1 MMKLLRYY
9 CLLFGVIS
17 TQLTMAQANLLQSG
31 PMVGYSAKREA
42 LLWVQTTAPA
52 AVHFEYWDKQ
62 QPKTR
67 FRTDNYNTNK
77 TEAFTARLIAD
88 QLAPGVR
95 YNYELFINNKK
106 VPRDYPL
113 EFQSQVLWEYRT
125 DPPPVRFAFGS
136 CTYIN
141 DQPFDRPGRSYGSDY
156 VIFNSIYQQKP
167 DFMLWGG
174 DNLYLREGD
183 FDSRTGIMYRHT
195 HTRSTK
201 ELQPLLGSVHQY
213 AIWDDHEFG
222 PNDSDGSY
230 GLKEVTTEAF
240 RLFWGN
246 QQYGANTGGKGI
258 SGSFKWSDA
267 EFFLLDDRYFR
278 TANENHAQPRQMLG
292 KAQLDWLINAL
303 AASDAAFKFVVIGC
317 QVLNPA
323 VVYEN
328 YSTYAEER
336 AELIRLIRAAGI
348 KRVMFLSGD
357 RHHTELTKLQERP
370 GLYPLYD
377 FTCSPLTSGVSLSA
391 NNEPNTLRVPN
402 TLVQE
407 HNFALMEITG
417 PRKERKLKI
426 SLMSREGKLLWD
438 KEIKATELE

>member
-1 MMKLLRYY
+1 MLNRYY
-9 CLLFGVIS
+9 CLLFASFIVGSIN
-17 TQLTMAQANLLQSG
+17 AQGNLLQSG

-52 AVHFEYWDKQ
+52 TVRFEYWDKTKPQ
-62 QPKTR
+62 TR
-67 FRTDNYNTNK
+67 YKTDNYNTNK
-77 TEAFTARLIAD
+77 TEAYTARLVAD
-88 QLAPGVR
+88 ELAPGVR
-95 YNYELFINNKK
+95 YEYELFINNKK
-106 VPRDYPL
+106 VARDYPL
-113 EFQSQVLWEYRT
+113 EFQSQALWEYRT

-136 CTYIN
+136 CTFIN
-141 DQPFDRPGRSYGSDY
+141 DEPFDRPGRAYGGDY
-156 VIFNSIYQQKP
+156 SIFTTIYQQKP

-183 FDSRTGIMYRHT
+183 FDSRTGIMYRYT
-195 HTRSTK
+195 HTRATK
-201 ELQPLLGSVHQY
+201 ELQPLLGSVHHY
-213 AIWDDHEFG
+213 ATWDDHEFG

-230 GLKEVTTEAF
+230 VLKETTTEAF

-246 QQYGANTGGKGI
+246 QHYGTGTDGKGI
-258 SGSFKWSDA
+258 CSSFKWSDI
-267 EFFLLDDRYFR
+267 EVFLLDDRYFR
-278 TANENHAQPRQMLG
+278 TANQNHAQPRQLMG

-303 AASDAAFKFVVIGC
+303 AVSDAAFKFVVIGC

-336 AELIRLIRAAGI
+336 AELIRLIREAGI
-348 KRVMFLSGD
+348 KRVMFMSGD

-377 FTCSPLTSGVSLSA
+377 LTSSPFTSGVSMSGT
-391 NNEPNTLRVPN
+391 NEPNTLRVPN

-407 HNFALMEITG
+407 HNFALLEVTG
-417 PRKERKLKI
+417 PRRERKLKI
-426 SLMSREGKLLWD
+426 SILNKEGKLLWD
-438 KEIKATELE
+438 KEIAAKELE

>member
-1 MMKLLRYY
+1 MYSRFF
-9 CLLFGVIS
+9 CLLIGLFIAGKVS
-17 TQLTMAQANLLQSG
+17 GQGTFLQSG

-42 LLWVQTTAPA
+42 LIWVQTNAPA
-52 AVHFEYWDKQ
+52 TVHFEYWDIKQ
-62 QPKTR
+62 PQIR

-88 QLAPGVR
+88 QLAPGHQ
-95 YNYELFINNKK
+95 YGYELFINNKK
-106 VPRDYPL
+106 VSRDYPL
-113 EFQSQVLWEYRT
+113 TFQSQALWEYRT
-125 DPPPVRFAFGS
+125 DPPPFRFAFGS

-141 DQPFDRPGRSYGSDY
+141 DEPFDRPGRSYGSDY
-156 VIFNSIYQQKP
+156 LIFNSIYQQKP

-183 FDSRTGIMYRHT
+183 FDSRTGIMYRNT

-201 ELQPLLGSVHQY
+201 ELQPLLGSVHHY
-213 AIWDDHEFG
+213 ATWDDHEFG
-222 PNDSDGSY
+222 PNDADGSY
-230 GLKEVTTEAF
+230 GLKETTTEAF

-246 QQYGANTGGKGI
+246 QSYGSGTGGKGI
-258 SGSFKWSDA
+258 SSSFKWSDV

-292 KAQLDWLINAL
+292 KEQLDWLINAL
-303 AASDAAFKFVVIGC
+303 AVSDAAFKFVVIGC

-348 KRVMFLSGD
+348 KRVLFLSGD
-357 RHHTELTKLQERP
+357 RHHTELTKLQERQN
-370 GLYPLYD
+370 LYPLYD
-377 FTCSPLTSGVSLSA
+377 LTCSPLTSGVSQAGNS
-391 NNEPNTLRVPN
+391 EPNTLRVPN

-407 HNFALMEITG
+407 HNFALMEVSG

-426 SLMSREGKLLWD
+426 SIMSREGKLLWD
-438 KEIKATELE
+438 KEIAAKELE